1 MEIVLEQVEYINK
14 LLNKKVLDNINLNVK
29 KSSITTIIG
38 KSGSGKTTLAEIIDL
53 LTFPTSGMVKY
64 DNEYKVG
71 LVFQNPE
78 EQFFSSTVEK
88 EITFGL
94 NFFNKDINQIK
105 NRVKDALKMVDLD
118 ESYLN
123 RNPFTLS
130 CGEKRKVAIASI
142 LAINPETLILDEPT
156 LGLDS
161 KSKRSLIKIIKM
173 LKNRYNKTVIVIT
186 KDTEFAHLISDEVV
200 ILYEGKIILQGNK
213 YDVFTKDIE
222 KYGIKKP
229 QIIEFEQLVRKEKNI
244 RLLYR
249 DDINDLMKDVYRY
262 VK

>member
-1 MEIVLEQVEYINK
+1 MEVVLEQVEYINS
-14 LLNKKVLDNINLNVK
+14 NKKILENINLNIK
-29 KSSITTIIG
+29 KGSITTILG
-38 KSGSGKTTLAEIIDL
+38 KSGSGKTVLAEIIDL
-53 LTFPTSGMVKY
+53 LTLPTTGIVRH
-64 DNEYKVG
+64 DNDYKVG
-71 LVFQNPE
+71 MVFQSPE

-94 NFFNKDINQIK
+94 NFNNKDINEIK
-105 NRVKDALKMVDLD
+105 KKVQDALTMVGLD

-123 RNPFTLS
+123 RNPFSLS

-142 LAINPETLILDEPT
+142 LAMNPRTLILDEPT
-156 LGLDS
+156 LGLDN
-161 KSKRSLIKIIKM
+161 KSKKSLIKIIKL
-173 LKNRYNKTVIVIT
+173 LKNRYNKTIVVIT
-186 KDTEFAHLISDEVV
+186 KDSEFAHLISDEVI
-200 ILYEGKIILQGNK
+200 ILHEGKIVLQGNK
-213 YDVFTKDIE
+213 YDVFTSDIE